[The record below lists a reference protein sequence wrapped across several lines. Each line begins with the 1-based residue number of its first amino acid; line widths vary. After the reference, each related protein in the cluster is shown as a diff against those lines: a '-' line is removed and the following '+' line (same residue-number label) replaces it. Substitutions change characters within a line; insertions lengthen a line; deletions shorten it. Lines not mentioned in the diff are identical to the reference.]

1 MNEPAEHNKR
11 VVSMLIEAIS
21 SGNLALIDELY
32 TAEAAAKARQWVRPF
47 LESFPDVRM
56 DVVHMVADGDTVVAR
71 LRCSGTHL
79 GAWRGHAPTGK
90 RFERVDEVYFFSFL
104 DGLISGSW
112 GIEDNLKRF
121 GQLGLAPSALKS

>member
-1 MNEPAEHNKR
+1 MSGTAEHNKR
-11 VVSMLIEAIS
+11 VVSMLVEAIS
-21 SGNLALIDELY
+21 RGDLAAFGELY

-79 GAWRGHAPTGK
+79 GVWRGHAPTGR
-90 RFERVDEVYFFSFL
+90 RFERVDEVYFFTFL
-104 DGLISGSW
+104 NGQVSDSW

-121 GQLGLAPSALKS
+121 RQLGLALP